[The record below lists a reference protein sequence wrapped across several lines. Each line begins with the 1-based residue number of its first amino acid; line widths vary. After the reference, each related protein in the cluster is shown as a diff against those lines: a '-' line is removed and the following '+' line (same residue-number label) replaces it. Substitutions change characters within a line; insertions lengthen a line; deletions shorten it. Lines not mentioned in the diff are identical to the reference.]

1 MNPIIPAIFLLTLA
15 AMLIAQRSALAA
27 VWKGLRIKWDQ
38 VHPGNKDSIKL
49 ILWGLFI
56 LIAWALTEFNWR

>member
-1 MNPIIPAIFLLTLA
+1 MNTIIPAIFLLTLA

-27 VWKGLRIKWDQ
+27 VWEGLKNKWAS
-38 VHPGNKDSIKL
+38 VHPYNKDSIKL

-56 LIAWALTEFNWR
+56 LIAWALSEFNWR

>member
-1 MNPIIPAIFLLTLA
+1 MIIPAIFLLTLA

-27 VWKGLRIKWDQ
+27 VWKGLKNKWPTI
-38 VHPGNKDSIKL
+38 HPDNKGHIML

-56 LIAWALTEFNWR
+56 LIVLALTEFNWG